1 MIRFEHQQYQE
12 ECVKNIVSILEGY
25 DFKTNEID
33 ILNSN
38 LEKFYKNNNN
48 IPNKLKNISKKSN
61 KLDVLMETGTGKTFV
76 YLKTIFELNKNF
88 GLNKFIIFVPRKAIR
103 EGVLQ
108 NIDLTKEF
116 FYSDDGYKK
125 YLSVYTYD
133 GNTCS
138 VNGFVR
144 NKEELSVL
152 ILTNS
157 SIDKEKNNLRKK
169 DNETFFN
176 VSMLEKIVET
186 KPILILDEP
195 HLLKGDKFTE
205 IFLETFKD
213 TLYIRFG
220 ATFPKDS
227 ENGLNNIAYVLDS
240 ITSFKN
246 YLVKRIQVNTLQ
258 MYGEDFEINKIHGK
272 EISIL
277 YSKNDIKYKN
287 NLKINEDIGQKTGL
301 SRYNGVFINTIKKDT
316 IYLSNNTEKSI
327 NNYSLND
334 EEIELMIKTTIT
346 IHFEKEEELFCK
358 GIKELSLFFIPN
370 VEDFRGNEPK
380 IKNIFEKKYKE
391 IRKEYYDKTNNKEYK
406 EFLDR
411 DFKNNK
417 LVVAEGY
424 FSGDKGT
431 KDDKEKDGIEKI
443 LKHKEKLLSFD
454 EPLRFVFSVWALQEG
469 WDNPNIFNICK
480 LTNSNSDIS
489 RRQQVGRGLR
499 LCVNQEGQ
507 RITYDYLKQ
516 DDSEFKKINTLNVI
530 VSGYEKN
537 FIEEIQHEIVDN
549 SYFVCGDY
557 LEKNNFEKLNF
568 NDTDIHKLFIL
579 LENNDILEFINENKY
594 KIKQRNSFNS
604 FVKNNRDKFGFLDDE
619 KYNSLLKITDNDI
632 EKYVKNGNNNNN
644 KLKIVNIK
652 QSKFNDFKVLWEAI
666 NRKSRIIYKNL
677 NEDELIDQISAKFNA
692 ENINPLSIR
701 CEIKEYDP
709 KTNEIIKTDS
719 NSLDLG
725 DVNFFKD
732 NKYEDYLEFF
742 IKKYTKNFV
751 IKLFNKLDLE
761 KIKNNPK
768 DSKTILD
775 IIIKEEIHSS
785 LINKIDYEIGSE
797 VIIGNKLQDDN
808 GECKQSLNCAELGG
822 ENILDRETKENYL
835 FDKVVYDSN
844 IEKDVIVN
852 DFEKIDGDNI
862 TVFAKLPRIN
872 IPTPYKTYNPDFGYL
887 INRKDREKQLFLIV
901 ETKGYDRESDIPS
914 DEKIK
919 IEYAKRFFKKLQESL
934 PNVDI
939 KYTSRIKGEELFDI
953 IKRVFKK

>member
-25 DFKTNEID
+25 DFKTNEIE

-38 LEKFYKNNNN
+38 LEKFYKNNNS
-48 IPNKLKNISKKSN
+48 IPNKLKNVNKKFK

-133 GNTCS
+133 GSTCS

-176 VSMLEKIVET
+176 VNMLEKIVET

-205 IFLETFKD
+205 IFLGTFKD
-213 TLYIRFG
+213 NLYIRFG
-220 ATFPKDS
+220 ATFPRDS

-246 YLVKRIQVNTLQ
+246 YLVKGIQVNTIQ

-272 EISIL
+272 EVLISYL
-277 YSKNDIKYKN
+277 KNGIECKN

-301 SRYNGVFINTIKKDT
+301 CKYNGVFINTIKKDT
-316 IYLSNNTEKSI
+316 IYLSNSTEKSI

-334 EEIELMIKTTIT
+334 EEIELMIEKTIT

-370 VEDFRGNEPK
+370 VDDFRGNEPK
-380 IKNIFEKKYKE
+380 IKNIFEKKYRE
-391 IRKEYYDKTNNKEYK
+391 IRKKFYDKTNNKEYK
-406 EFLDR
+406 KFLDG
-411 DFKNNK
+411 DFKNNE
-417 LVVAEGY
+417 LLVAEGY

-431 KDDKEKDGIEKI
+431 KDDKEKDGIDKI
-443 LKHKEKLLSFD
+443 LRQKEKLLSFE

-516 DDSEFKKINTLNVI
+516 DESEFYKINTLDVI
-530 VSGYEKN
+530 VSGYERG
-537 FIEEIQHEIVDN
+537 FIKEIQNEIIDN
-549 SYFVCGDY
+549 SYFICGDY
-557 LEKNNFEKLNF
+557 LERNNFEKLNF
-568 NDTDIHKLFIL
+568 NDTDIHKLFNL
-579 LENNDILEFINENKY
+579 LENNDILEFISEDKY
-594 KIKQRNSFNS
+594 KIKQKDSFNS
-604 FVKNNRDKFGFLDDE
+604 FVKDNRDKFGFLDDE
-619 KYNSLLKITDNDI
+619 KYNSLLKITDDDI
-632 EKYVKNGNNNNN
+632 EKCVKNGNINNSRS
-644 KLKIVNIK
+644 KIVNIK
-652 QSKFNDFKVLWEAI
+652 QSKLKDFKVLWEAI
-666 NRKSRIIYKNL
+666 NRKSRIIYKDL
-677 NEDELIDQISAKFNA
+677 NEEELTDKISIKFNA
-692 ENINPLSIR
+692 ENISPVSIR
-701 CEIKEYDP
+701 CEVKKYDP
-709 KTNEIIKTDS
+709 KTNEIIKID
-719 NSLDLG
+719 NNNLG

-742 IKKYTKNFV
+742 MKKYTKNFV

-761 KIKNNPK
+761 KIKNNPRE
-768 DSKTILD
+768 SKFILD
-775 IIIKEEIHSS
+775 TIIQEEIHSNI
-785 LINKIDYEIGSE
+785 INKIDYEIGSE
-797 VIIGNKLQDDN
+797 VIIGNKLQNND
-808 GECKQSLNCAELGG
+808 GSYKLSLNYVDLGK
-822 ENILDRETKENYL
+822 EILDRETKENYL

-901 ETKGYDRESDIPS
+901 ETKGYDRENDIP
-914 DEKIK
+914 DNEKIK

-934 PNVDI
+934 PNIDI
-939 KYTSRIKGEELFDI
+939 KYISRIKGEELFDI
-953 IKRVFKK
+953 VKRVFKN